1 MITCVVDYDPFAMD
15 SRITLIKDEDS
26 SEVLIY
32 LNSLKHY
39 NHLATSMAL
48 IKL

>member
-26 SEVLIY
+26 SEYYQGCSNLPE
-32 LNSLKHY
+32 
-39 NHLATSMAL
+39 LAETLQSFSH
-48 IKL
+48 